1 MLKQKRIWSVRLKDV
16 AEAPPGSC
24 TVSPP
29 WERPQGWISAPKL
42 QSLFHLEF
50 TFTHNAEMFH
60 LLTYRLHCTCQ
71 CSLLRC
77 HCRDHLWCCDV
88 IFLALHSHLSVCVT
102 VTYLFQWCVTGTV
115 KMVENVFLLMS
126 ANANLAGTDQ
136 HATQVQHNT
145 KRAFTLQLPRF
156 YSNLTSTSNILQT
169 TSLGSTKVDLQTY
182 YLHLSPQIV
191 TVAMTIQ
198 LILHYPSQ
206 QNIE

>member
-1 MLKQKRIWSVRLKDV
+1 MLKCFTYSHIDCTARVSARCCGVT
-16 AEAPPGSC
+16 AE
-24 TVSPP
+24 
-29 WERPQGWISAPKL
+29 I
-42 QSLFHLEF
+42 
-50 TFTHNAEMFH
+50 
-60 LLTYRLHCTCQ
+60 TCDAVM
-71 CSLLRC
+71 SFF
-77 HCRDHLWCCDV
+77 W
-88 IFLALHSHLSVCVT
+88 HSHLSVRVT
-102 VTYLFQWCVTGTV
+102 IMYLFQWCVTGTV

-182 YLHLSPQIV
+182 HLHLSPQIV